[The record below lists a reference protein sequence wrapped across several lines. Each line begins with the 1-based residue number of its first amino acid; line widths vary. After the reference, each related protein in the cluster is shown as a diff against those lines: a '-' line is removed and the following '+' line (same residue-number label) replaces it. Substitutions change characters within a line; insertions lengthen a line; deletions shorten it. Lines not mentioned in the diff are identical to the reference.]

1 MMPAIRLPAPRG
13 DARKSPAALLAR
25 LSRISPL
32 VRRAVVV
39 AVASGLVSMVAL
51 VVQASALAALIGALF
66 AHADAG
72 WTRDVAWFLGATLAR
87 AAATGVGDPVI
98 ARIARPV
105 RRELR
110 LRSLETVFDDGVVG
124 GVDAT
129 VQLLTRGVDAVESYV
144 ARFVPALILSVLA
157 PVVLLTWLWW
167 RDWLSALIVMFS
179 LVLLPVFMVLLG
191 LEARAKMAE
200 RWREQQQLAGYFGD
214 VVRGMTV
221 LKSFNRSK
229 EALSH
234 LEDVGASLRRTT
246 MATLRVAFLS
256 SFALE
261 LLSTLATAMVA
272 LTLGLRLLNG
282 SLRLN
287 VALAVLLV
295 TPEVFL
301 PLRRASA
308 QFHASSDG
316 VAAAGELLDILERP
330 RRRGE
335 STPPTGP
342 PTIELRGVSLARRDR
357 RNALVVDAVIP
368 AGGLTTIVGPS
379 GSGKTTLLRVLAGLD
394 VVEAGRVFVDGT
406 DLAHCSLPQWRARV
420 AWLSQDPLLPGA
432 NVAEALRMGA
442 RALSDEELVGAL
454 HMVGLD
460 VDLDRPLGEGALEL
474 SAGQRRRI
482 ALARCLLR
490 RPTLLLLDEPTSH
503 LDGASAEIVESVVV
517 SLSMTR
523 LVATHRPFTS
533 DHVIDL
539 STLVHRG
546 A

>member
-1 MMPAIRLPAPRG
+1 MLATRLPAPRG
-13 DARKSPAALLAR
+13 ARKSPAALIAR
-25 LSRISPL
+25 LSRVSPL
-32 VRRAVVV
+32 VRRAVAV
-39 AVASGLVSMVAL
+39 AVASGLVATVAL
-51 VVQASALAALIGALF
+51 VVQASALAALIGSLF
-66 AHADAG
+66 AHANAG
-72 WTRDVAWFLGATLAR
+72 WASDVGWFLGATLAR
-87 AAATGVGDPVI
+87 AAATGAGDPVI

-110 LRSLETVFDDGVVG
+110 RRALETVLDDGAVG

-157 PVVLLTWLWW
+157 PVVLLSWLWW
-167 RDWLSALIVMFS
+167 RDWLSALIVMIS
-179 LVLLPVFMVLLG
+179 LALLPVFMVLLG

-234 LEDVGASLRRTT
+234 LDDVGASLRRTT

-282 SLRLN
+282 SLHLN

-301 PLRRASA
+301 PLRRAAA

-316 VAAAGELLDILERP
+316 VAAASELLDVVERP
-330 RRRGE
+330 RRVGE
-335 STPPTGP
+335 LTPPCGP
-342 PTIELRGVSLARRDR
+342 PTVELCHLALARRAR
-357 RNALVVDAVIP
+357 RNAVVVDALLP
-368 AGGLTTIVGPS
+368 AGGLTTVVGPS

-394 VVEAGRVFVDGT
+394 AVEAGRVFVDGT
-406 DLAHCSLPQWRARV
+406 DLAHCSPPLWRARV

-442 RALSDEELVGAL
+442 SALSDEELLRAL
-454 HMVGLD
+454 QVVGLD
-460 VDLDRPLGEGALEL
+460 VDLDRPLGEGAFEL
-474 SAGQRRRI
+474 SAGQRRRV

-503 LDGASAEIVESVVV
+503 LDPASAELVESVVS
-517 SLSMTR
+517 SLTMTR
-523 LVATHRPFTS
+523 LVATHRPFAS

-539 STLVHRG
+539 SALVHDG

>member
-1 MMPAIRLPAPRG
+1 MPAIRLPAPRG

-39 AVASGLVSMVAL
+39 AVASGLVSTVAL

-167 RDWLSALIVMFS
+167 RDWLSALIVMIS
-179 LVLLPVFMVLLG
+179 LALLPVFMVLLG

-330 RRRGE
+330 RRGGE

-379 GSGKTTLLRVLAGLD
+379 GSGKTTLLRVLAGLE

-539 STLVHRG
+539 SNLVHRG